1 MRTVSNQP
9 YYEAKSSGDNPEGF
23 FARPVARFLDFY
35 LNGHIT
41 DSKDYIQWNQE
52 IRQAGENDLITI
64 HINCYGGDIMTTIQL
79 IRAMSDT
86 KATVVASVE
95 GACMSAATFVFL
107 AANVC
112 EVSEH
117 SQFMIHNYSS
127 GSWGKGNEL
136 IAKAIATDNW
146 ANNLMRKTY
155 EHFLTSKEIEDVIAG
170 KDIWM
175 EQKEVIQR
183 LEKRNK
189 KMKRKPP
196 VASVTN

>member
-1 MRTVSNQP
+1 
-9 YYEAKSSGDNPEGF
+9 
-23 FARPVARFLDFY
+23 
-35 LNGHIT
+35 
-41 DSKDYIQWNQE
+41 
-52 IRQAGENDLITI
+52 
-64 HINCYGGDIMTTIQL
+64 
-79 IRAMSDT
+79 
-86 KATVVASVE
+86 
-95 GACMSAATFVFL
+95 
-107 AANVC
+107 
-112 EVSEH
+112 
-117 SQFMIHNYSS
+117 
-127 GSWGKGNEL
+127 L

-155 EHFLTSKEIEDVIAG
+155 QYFLTDKEIEDVIAG